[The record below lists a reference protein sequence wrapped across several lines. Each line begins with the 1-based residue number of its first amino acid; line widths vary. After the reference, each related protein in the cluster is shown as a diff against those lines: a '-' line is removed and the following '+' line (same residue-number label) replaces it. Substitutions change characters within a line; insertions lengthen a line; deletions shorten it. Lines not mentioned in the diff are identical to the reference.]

1 MRVIAV
7 FITLLCLSLGLNAHA
22 DDKLPPVVMELI
34 KVSEHV
40 YYVQGAPGAAT
51 QNHGF
56 ISNAAAIITDDGVI
70 LLDTLGSPALAQL
83 FLQKLKKVPDKPVKK
98 VIVSHYHADHIYGLQ
113 VFKDLGAE
121 IIAPAGAEEYLNS
134 DNAVT
139 MLEERRK
146 SLAPW
151 VNADTHLVKPDRYVD
166 GNEEINFGGVTLKLI
181 FNGKAHSDGDQSVL
195 VEPDGVLL
203 IGDLIFEGR
212 IPYVGDANTKVWLDR
227 LKEMSQGKLVA
238 MVPGHGPMSKKPQ
251 EVIKTTAHYIEFLR
265 DKMGKAVEDM
275 TPFDEAY
282 EATDWGGFIHLP
294 AFAEANRK
302 NAYQVYLS
310 MEQEGMQ

>member
-1 MRVIAV
+1 MRAIVAFIAIFCV
-7 FITLLCLSLGLNAHA
+7 SLGLNAHA

-40 YYVQGAPGAAT
+40 YYVQGAPGTAT

-56 ISNAAAIITDDGVI
+56 ISNAAAVVTDDGVI
-70 LLDTLGSPALAQL
+70 LLDTLGSPALAEL
-83 FLQKLKKVPDKPVKK
+83 FLQKLKKITDKPVKK
-98 VIVSHYHADHIYGLQ
+98 VILSHYHADHIYGLQ
-113 VFKDLGAE
+113 VFKDMGAE
-121 IIAPAGAEEYLNS
+121 IIAPAGAEDYLNS
-134 DNAVT
+134 ENAPNI
-139 MLEERRK
+139 LEERRK

-151 VNADTHLVKPDRYVD
+151 VNADTRLVKPDRYVE
-166 GNEEINFGGVTLKLI
+166 GNEDIVLGGVTLKLI

-212 IPYVGDANTKVWLDR
+212 VPYVGDANTKVWLER
-227 LKEMSQGKLVA
+227 LKEMEQGKLTA
-238 MVPGHGPMSKKPQ
+238 MVPGHGSMSKKPQ
-251 EVIKTTAHYIEFLR
+251 EVIKLTVKYIEYLR
-265 DKMGKAVEDM
+265 EKMGKAVEDM

-282 EATDWGGFIHLP
+282 EATDWGDFIHLP
-294 AFAEANRK
+294 AFEAANRK

-310 MEQEGMQ
+310 MERESMP